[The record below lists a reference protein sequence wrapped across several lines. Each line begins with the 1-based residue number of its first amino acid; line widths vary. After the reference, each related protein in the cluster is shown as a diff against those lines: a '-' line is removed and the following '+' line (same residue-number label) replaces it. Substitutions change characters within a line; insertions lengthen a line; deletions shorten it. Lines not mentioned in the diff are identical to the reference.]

1 MKYCIPNLL
10 LGREY
15 YWYLMNLIDDS
26 IINLIKNEN
35 DIKNNLQSFSS
46 R

>member
-15 YWYLMNLIDDS
+15 YRYLMNLIDDS